1 MQYIWEYF
9 QNDKHFN
16 NRICPLEYCSPYME
30 ISEAQ
35 IKDGERIY
43 YNAFFRYG
51 NIIRYLYEIAK
62 TPETFNMLFDVCS
75 RILIEI
81 DLKNELS
88 VEHFERTRILNHI
101 LKNVYGG
108 EKVKDFMELNIEE
121 QYKIVHSIWLTEK
134 SGSKNIYQFADA
146 VVTNLNTGMI
156 YEDMERPDRVIV
168 FVGKEKNR
176 KDEKI
181 IQILSYFLLPIEY
194 SYIILWEQHFGILE
208 ADNLMKIEKFVL
220 I

>member
-9 QNDKHFN
+9 QNDKRFD
-16 NRICPLEYCSPYME
+16 NRICHLKYCSPYME

-35 IKDGERIY
+35 INDGERIY

-62 TPETFNMLFDVCS
+62 TPETFSLLFDVCS

-88 VEHFERTRILNHI
+88 VEHFERTRILNNI
-101 LKNVYGG
+101 LENVYGG
-108 EKVKDFMELNIEE
+108 EKLKDFMELNTEE
-121 QYKIVHSIWLTEK
+121 QYKIVHSIWLAEK
-134 SGSKNIYQFADA
+134 SGQKNIYQFADA
-146 VVTNLNTGMI
+146 VVTNLNTGIMYADI
-156 YEDMERPDRVIV
+156 ERPDRVIV
-168 FVGKEKNR
+168 YVGKEKNR

-208 ADNLMKIEKFVL
+208 AENLMKIEKFVL